1 MRVVSFKIK
10 DEELTLINRIAKKYR
25 MSRSELIRAALKNLM
40 RMIDE
45 YERVIPE
52 PKIVTRKIKETV
64 IEDDYIEI
72 RVWRSPLKWDSGTV
86 HEYNA

>member
-10 DEELTLINRIAKKYR
+10 DEELMLINRIAKKYH

-45 YERVIPE
+45 YERRGVE
-52 PKIVTRKIKETV
+52 PKTVMRKIKEIRV
-64 IEDDYIEI
+64 DDDYIEI
-72 RVWRSPLKWDSGTV
+72 KVWRRPLKR
-86 HEYNA
+86 E